1 MASATLPAQVS
12 LLQVS
17 AVVHGAGAVAAT
29 AGVVAVAA
37 GSAAKAEEA
46 TRRNVKMRMETPEE
60 RTA

>member
-1 MASATLPAQVS
+1 